1 MAKFIP
7 LPIVTPEMLETA
19 QIMRF
24 NDLKLGDFFLFGFEL
39 DNIYNRRI
47 NQKVGAKQFS
57 YQEDSKHKPQLDEF
71 WVRKVSNYQYV
82 ARIDVNGVD
91 F

>member
-1 MAKFIP
+1 MARFIP

-47 NQKVGAKQFS
+47 GQKVGVKQFS
-57 YQEDSKHKPQLDEF
+57 YQEDSKHAPQVDSF
-71 WVRKVSNYQYV
+71 CKRKVSNYEYV

>member
-19 QIMRF
+19 QLVRF
-24 NDLKLGDFFLFGFEL
+24 NDLKLGDFFLFGMDL
-39 DNIYNRRI
+39 DNVYNCRI
-47 NQKVGAKQFS
+47 SQKVGAKQFS
-57 YQEDSKHKPQLDEF
+57 YQNDSKHKPQVDSF
-71 WVRKVSNYQYV
+71 WDRKVSNYEYV

>member
-1 MAKFIP
+1 MAEFIP

-57 YQEDSKHKPQLDEF
+57 YQEDRQKPTT
-71 WVRKVSNYQYV
+71 S
-82 ARIDVNGVD
+82 
-91 F
+91 